1 MIRHEQIKRT
11 VVRLVNFDKRKGMSI
26 HTLRQG
32 NSGGKGSG
40 EQPEPASK
48 RQILVYM
55 RLEPYEGKL
64 SRMVLRREGAE
75 QSALTQPAFAGL
87 ASQPQASREP
97 TGFSN
102 KSNEKR
108 TRLV

>member
-1 MIRHEQIKRT
+1 MVSDCKKGRNWKNKAG
-11 VVRLVNFDKRKGMSI
+11 VNTGERPDCGFGWMSI

-55 RLEPYEGKL
+55 RREPYEGKL

-75 QSALTQPAFAGL
+75 QSALTQPTFAGL
-87 ASQPQASREP
+87 AS
-97 TGFSN
+97 
-102 KSNEKR
+102 
-108 TRLV
+108 